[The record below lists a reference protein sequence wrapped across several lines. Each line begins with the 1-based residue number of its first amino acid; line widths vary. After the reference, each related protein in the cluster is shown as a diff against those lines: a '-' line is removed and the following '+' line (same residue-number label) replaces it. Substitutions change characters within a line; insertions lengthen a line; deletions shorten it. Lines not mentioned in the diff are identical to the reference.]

1 MSAPDE
7 PREDPVPVA
16 ASALSSGDVA
26 RLNEALKAL
35 PAEIAASLR
44 AKPLGVKEVR
54 SRWLKWLALA
64 GVVVAIGSGIFS
76 LVSALTTPSV
86 VHQVAPISRTAERL
100 DRGLTG
106 LQAAIDRAQARYRAV
121 RERVAPE
128 THRGPG
134 GRLRPARV
142 LHRGRRVPR
151 HPRPRPRCP
160 GRRSPAR
167 LAGADRPR
175 PLVQKPLGLGH
186 VGGETGPASLR
197 GLRIGPV
204 EHDLDRAVALAA
216 HRAGP
221 ARAGSRSAPR
231 RGGSGRCASMS
242 PAVAGP

>member
-1 MSAPDE
+1 MSTPDE

-16 ASALSSGDVA
+16 GARLSADDVA

-54 SRWLKWLALA
+54 SRWLKWLALV

-128 THRGPG
+128 ST
-134 GRLRPARV
+134 
-142 LHRGRRVPR
+142 
-151 HPRPRPRCP
+151 
-160 GRRSPAR
+160 
-167 LAGADRPR
+167 AGQA
-175 PLVQKPLGLGH
+175 G
-186 VGGETGPASLR
+186 
-197 GLRIGPV
+197 
-204 EHDLDRAVALAA
+204 
-216 HRAGP
+216 GP
-221 ARAGSRSAPR
+221 ARREFSLGGGAFRVTLVRDPDAQAGGLLRGWRARIAPAR
-231 RGGSGRCASMS
+231 
-242 PAVAGP
+242 